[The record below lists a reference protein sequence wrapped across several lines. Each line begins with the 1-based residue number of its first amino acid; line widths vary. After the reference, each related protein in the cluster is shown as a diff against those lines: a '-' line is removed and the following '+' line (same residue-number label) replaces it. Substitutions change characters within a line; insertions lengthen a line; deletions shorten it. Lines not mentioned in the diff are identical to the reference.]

1 MNRCLDIAL
10 NGIGKVS
17 PNPLV
22 GSVLVYDNQ
31 IIGEGFHEKYGLS
44 HAETNA
50 IKNVKDKRLIS
61 KAILYVNLEPCSHH
75 GNTPPCC
82 EMIVSNNIKH
92 VVIGCLDSSS
102 KVNGKGIDYL
112 KSKGVK
118 VTLGV
123 LEKQCKH
130 INRRFFVNHQLNRPY
145 IILKWAQSKDG
156 FIDKKRVNNQKGIN
170 WITQKETKK
179 IVHQW
184 RAQEDAILVGRKTV
198 NNDNPELTVRESKGM
213 NPLRLVM
220 DPNLK
225 LNLDSNVFNMQSKT
239 IIVNQIKNQSSNH
252 LTYLKI
258 KENNNLND
266 LFKYLQK
273 HKIGSIIVEGGAET
287 INYFIQKNIW
297 DEARVIT
304 GDVNFKDGLK
314 APKINGKY
322 KSLKRINKDILHTY
336 LND

>member
-1 MNRCLDIAL
+1 MNRCLDLAL

-50 IKNVKDKRLIS
+50 IKNVKDKSLIS

-82 EMIVSNNIKH
+82 EMIVSNNIRH
-92 VVIGCLDSSS
+92 VVIGCLDNST

-123 LEKQCKH
+123 LEEQCKN

-198 NNDNPELTVRESKGM
+198 TNDNPELTVRESKGM
-213 NPLRLVM
+213 NPLRVVM

-273 HKIGSIIVEGGAET
+273 HKIGSIIVEGGAKT

-304 GDVNFKDGLK
+304 GDVNFNDGLK

-322 KSLKRINKDILHTY
+322 KSLKRINKDIIHTY